1 MACAKMAEDRSSARD
16 VKTIMVFVRGEN
28 GSNAGSFS
36 RLMTCGSQSN
46 CSATATSAA
55 TLCPWSARGQYWPLS
70 CADRVG
76 APGLTVG
83 PLCFHRGGCGRTPQ
97 DDLAGQSTAGDR
109 KVGVRILR
117 LPEGM
122 AADDAVGGEVTYS
135 WGGTTLIL
143 VRKDAN
149 LGVYGW

>member
-1 MACAKMAEDRSSARD
+1 MACAKMAVDRSSARD
-16 VKTIMVFVRGEN
+16 VYTIMVFVRVKK
-28 GSNAGSFS
+28 GSNAEAHD
-36 RLMTCGSQSN
+36 LVHHNQI
-46 CSATATSAA
+46 CSATATRAA

-109 KVGVRILR
+109 KVVVRILR

>member
-1 MACAKMAEDRSSARD
+1 MNLNQ
-16 VKTIMVFVRGEN
+16 I
-28 GSNAGSFS
+28 
-36 RLMTCGSQSN
+36 
-46 CSATATSAA
+46 CSATA
-55 TLCPWSARGQYWPLS
+55 SARQVPQL
-70 CADRVG
+70 G
-76 APGLTVG
+76 ARG
-83 PLCFHRGGCGRTPQ
+83 PLAANTSLLPALTASERRPALLPAGRGRTPQ
-97 DDLAGQSTAGDR
+97 VDLAGQSAAGE
-109 KVGVRILR
+109 VGVRVLR